1 MDSFKKCILLKPSS
15 RERGSFDVAD
25 NLLAAAEKQWEVHLR
40 TQAMMAR
47 RPGAGAGA
55 GAGAGTRDQDTCAA
69 GTEAGDPGHVAEE
82 AGRGGAES
90 GDCDHCDN
98 NTKDEDVPSKH
109 AEEQEERS
117 RNVSSGMS

>member
-1 MDSFKKCILLKPSS
+1 
-15 RERGSFDVAD
+15 
-25 NLLAAAEKQWEVHLR
+25 
-40 TQAMMAR
+40 MMAR
-47 RPGAGAGA
+47 RPGAGG
-55 GAGAGTRDQDTCAA
+55 GPGTRDQDTCAA

-90 GDCDHCDN
+90 RDCDHCDN
-98 NTKDEDVPSKH
+98 NKDEDVPSKH